1 MDVFIETYEKHLKI
15 KTTKNN
21 KEFIALP
28 FGSKVLIKDTHH
40 HTGGGGTNSAITFSN
55 LGLKTGFIGYVGKDH
70 NGKHIKKELKENKIK
85 FLGKEIGKTG
95 YSVIIDSDGD
105 RTILT
110 YKGTNEDVE
119 YSNKELKKFRAKYYY
134 ITSMTGK
141 GFDFSKKLIDFAT
154 NFNAKVCFNP
164 SSYLAKK
171 GLSELRAVLK
181 NTYCLIL
188 NSDEAELLTK
198 KKGIL
203 KNLSIL
209 QTKIVFDGVVVIT
222 AGAKGAYAIHNNK
235 KYFVSAKKV
244 NVKETTGAGDA
255 FGSGFFAGL
264 IKGKSIKFSLK
275 MGINNSEKVITEF
288 GAKNGLPGKEL
299 ISLASK
305 DNRKIK
311 IL

>member
-1 MDVFIETYEKHLKI
+1 MDVFVETNKKHLKI
-15 KTTKNN
+15 KTNKDN

-28 FGSKVLIKDTHH
+28 FGSKVLIKDIHH
-40 HTGGGGTNSAITFSN
+40 HTGGGGTNTAITFSK
-55 LGLKTGFIGYVGKDH
+55 LDLKTGFIGYIGKDH
-70 NGKHIKKELKENKIK
+70 NGKHLKQELKKNKIK
-85 FLGKEIGKTG
+85 FLGRETGKTG

-110 YKGTNEDVE
+110 YKGCNGDVN
-119 YSNKELKKFRAKYYY
+119 YSDKELKKFKAKYYY

-141 GFDFSKKLIDFAT
+141 GFKFTNKLIEFT
-154 NFNAKVCFNP
+154 KNSKSKICFNP

-171 GLSELRAVLK
+171 GLNELREILK

-188 NSDEAELLTK
+188 NSEEAELLTK
-198 KKGIL
+198 KKSII

-209 QTKIVFDGVVVIT
+209 QTKIVFDGFVVIT
-222 AGAKGAYAIHNNK
+222 DGARGAYAIHNNK
-235 KYFVSAKKV
+235 KYFVSAKKI

-275 MGINNSEKVITEF
+275 MGINNSENVITER